1 MKYLFVVLS
10 MSLILYSKEYKN
22 DYDII
27 EDKIIYLLGLYT
39 EEEIRESGPWSFRD
53 FIYYDQIFEDRFKDT
68 IYITIGGREEI
79 EDHYYVATRDSV
91 LIDKSIVIDPRLG
104 TYHERLKF
112 IPENNNRILYV
123 NCKGIREV
131 MFEIPEH
138 HNHVY
143 VRFYEN
149 VAKDKT
155 INRYKLKMK
164 YSNKPFVFR

>member
-104 TYHERLKF
+104 TYHEKF
-112 IPENNNRILYV
+112 KFVPNNNRVLYV
-123 NCKGIREV
+123 NCNGIREV
-131 MFEIPEH
+131 MLEIPERL
-138 HNHVY
+138 NHVY
-143 VRFYEN
+143 IGFHEN
-149 VAKDKT
+149 DGKRKSN
-155 INRYKLKMK
+155 NRYYLDIG
-164 YSNKPFVFR
+164 YSNKP